1 VALAAGLAVAAPA
14 AAADSGSSLQP
25 PVSQSGAPQHSH
37 YLITDYG
44 AIADGATLNTAAI
57 QKAVDAAAAAGGG
70 VAEIP
75 KGRFLSGSIFLKKG
89 VDLRL
94 DDGAVLLG
102 SQNIDD
108 YPKEQTRI
116 EGHFQAWRVA
126 LVNAQG
132 MDHVRIGGSGQLNG
146 NGAPFWAQFRARIRA
161 DRTTTNLDVERPRLV
176 FIDRCADVRVEGISL
191 QDSGFWNLH
200 LYHCSDVAITGVRIN
215 APDRTQGNPIGSPS
229 TDGIDVDSCQNVTIR
244 GCNISDGDDDIAL
257 KGSKGPLADKDA
269 DSPPDENILIED
281 CEFGNGSGVLTCGS
295 EATIV
300 RNVTVRNCRILGHGS
315 VLTLKL
321 RQDTPQHYTDITI
334 DGITAVGAGRLLNVS
349 PWMQYFDLQGQL
361 PPTRVVDRIVIRNV
375 KGTFNQVG
383 SLRGTAGDSIGGI
396 SLENI
401 DVTVANPSL
410 NLGPVKNLTLKNVVV
425 NGRPFELPPA
435 RGPIA
440 PGARQAPP
448 PSRAAPGP
456 VMTPK

>member
-1 VALAAGLAVAAPA
+1 MSIVIPSRLVLIRPCLALVAGLAATAPVAAVDAGLSP
-14 AAADSGSSLQP
+14 QP
-25 PVSQSGAPQHSH
+25 PVSQANTAQSGH
-37 YLITDYG
+37 YVITDYG
-44 AIADGATLNTAAI
+44 AVADGATLNTPAI
-57 QKAVDAAAAAGGG
+57 QKAIDAAAAAGGG

-75 KGRFLSGSIFLKKG
+75 RGRFLSGSIFLKKG
-89 VDLRL
+89 VELRL

-108 YPKEQTRI
+108 YPKQRTRI
-116 EGHFQAWRVA
+116 EGHFQAWRMA

-132 MDHVRIGGSGQLNG
+132 MDRVRMGGSGQLNG

-176 FIDRCADVRVEGISL
+176 FIDRCSDVRVEGISL

-215 APDRTQGNPIGSPS
+215 APDRAQVSTGSPS
-229 TDGIDVDSCQNVTIR
+229 TDGIDVDSCRNVTIR
-244 GCNISDGDDDIAL
+244 GCSISDGDDDIVL
-257 KGSKGPLADKDA
+257 KGSKGPFADKDA
-269 DSPPDENILIED
+269 DSPPDENILVED
-281 CEFGNGSGVLTCGS
+281 CDIGNGSGVLTCGS

-300 RNVTVRNCRILGHGS
+300 RNVTVRNCRLSGRGS

-334 DGITAVGAGRLLNVS
+334 DGITATGGGRLLNVS

-361 PPTRVVDRIVIRNV
+361 PPARVVDRIVIRNV
-375 KGTFNQVG
+375 TGKFNQLG
-383 SLRGTAGDSIGGI
+383 TLRGTAGDSIGDV

-401 DVTVANPSL
+401 DATVSNPSL
-410 NLGPVKNLTLKNVVV
+410 NLGPVRNFTLKNVVV
-425 NGRPFELPPA
+425 NGRPYELPPEQKPVALPPA
-435 RGPIA
+435 R
-440 PGARQAPP
+440 
-448 PSRAAPGP
+448 
-456 VMTPK
+456 

>member
-1 VALAAGLAVAAPA
+1 MRTVIPTRSILAGLVAGLAAAIRF
-14 AAADSGSSLQP
+14 AAADAGSPPQP
-25 PVSQSGAPQHSH
+25 SFSQPNTAQPGR

-44 AIADGATLNTAAI
+44 AIADGATLNTSAI
-57 QKAVDAAAAAGGG
+57 QKAIDAAAVAGGG

-75 KGRFLSGSIFLKKG
+75 KGRFLSGSIFIKKG
-89 VDLRL
+89 VELRL

-108 YPKEQTRI
+108 YPREQTRI
-116 EGHFQAWRVA
+116 EGHFQTWRMA

-132 MDHVRIGGSGQLNG
+132 MDHVRMGGSGQLNG

-161 DRTTTNLDVERPRLV
+161 DRATKNLDVERPRLV
-176 FIDRCADVRVEGISL
+176 FIDRCSDVRVEGISL

-215 APDRTQGNPIGSPS
+215 APDRTQSNPIGSPS
-229 TDGIDVDSCQNVTIR
+229 TDGIDLDSCQNVTIR
-244 GCNISDGDDDIAL
+244 GCSISDGDDDIAL
-257 KGSKGPLADKDA
+257 KGSKGPFAAKDA
-269 DSPPDENILIED
+269 DSPPDDNILIED

-300 RNVTVRNCRILGHGS
+300 RNVTVRNCKLSGHGS

-321 RQDTPQHYTDITI
+321 RQDTPQHYTNITI

-349 PWMQYFDLQGQL
+349 PWMQYFDLQGQP
-361 PPTRVVDRIVIRNV
+361 PPTRVVDQIVIRNV
-375 KGTFNQVG
+375 TGTFNQIG
-383 SLRGTAGDSIGGI
+383 SLRGAAGDSISEV

-401 DVTVANPSL
+401 DVKVANPSL
-410 NLGPVKNLTLKNVVV
+410 NLGPVKNITLKNVVV
-425 NGRPFELPPA
+425 NGRTYELPAGGEPVA
-435 RGPIA
+435 L
-440 PGARQAPP
+440 PGAR
-448 PSRAAPGP
+448 
-456 VMTPK
+456 